1 MPTQN
6 GHDPVQIA
14 SYANH
19 KIQTFLLTDS
29 VVLLH
34 SIYVCAR

>member
-6 GHDPVQIA
+6 SRDQVQID

-29 VVLLH
+29 MVLLH
-34 SIYVCAR
+34 SIYICAR